1 MLFMGAAAISLFT
14 LMYTNNLTADLKQEE
29 RNKMGLWAEANRLL
43 TIDATPGETMALL
56 LEIIRTNTTVPVIL
70 TDDNG
75 QIVFHRNINLPGR
88 KDSLPL
94 IRALERMQNFQE
106 PIPVKISETEWQYIY
121 FYDSILLRQL
131 QWFPF
136 IQLTVVFVFML
147 VAYIAFSA
155 TRKWEQDQVWVGM
168 SRETAH
174 QLGTPTTSLLG
185 WLDVLQLKNADA
197 ALIEEMRFDIQRLQ
211 TITSRFSKIGSKPE
225 LVQENIASVVGEMVD
240 YLRKRSSSLVTFEL
254 TTNSLTSLEVPLNR
268 SLFEWVIENI
278 SKNAID
284 AMEGEGRLTINVF
297 SQKDEVIIDFSDTGK
312 GMSKRVQKS
321 VFNPGFSTKP
331 RGWGLGLS
339 LSKRIVEQ
347 YHGGKIAVLT
357 SAPGKGTTFRV
368 TLPLKNFNA
377 QTSPV

>member
-197 ALIEEMRFDIQRLQ
+197 ALVEEMRFDIQRLQ

-225 LVQENIASVVGEMVD
+225 LVQENISSVVSEMVD

-254 TTNSLTSLEVPLNR
+254 TTNSLTSLKVPLNR

-368 TLPLKNFNA
+368 TLPLINFNA
-377 QTSPV
+377 QTSPG